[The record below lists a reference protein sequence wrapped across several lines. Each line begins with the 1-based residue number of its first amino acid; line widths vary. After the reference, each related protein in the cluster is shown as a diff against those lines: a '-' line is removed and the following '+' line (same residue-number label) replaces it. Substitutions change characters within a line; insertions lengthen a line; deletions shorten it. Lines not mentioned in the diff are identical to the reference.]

1 MEGAVGVT
9 VANRAAADG
18 IAVAAAASLYAH
30 HPDGPS
36 LPDCE
41 YAQPPPG
48 VPGWQRYFATFGS
61 SGLQPNGNFPP
72 PPPQTPA
79 QAGLLAGFALGA
91 IVARLS
97 AGGLVRTPTGA
108 GVDVCARASVGA
120 KVGAA
125 VLGTGLGVWVG
136 ASVGVETG
144 MGGLGL
150 GAEVCV
156 EAQFLKQHQLLGIAV
171 PIFGYAQLHAH
182 KASHTASGPV
192 PCPSVC
198 AQARASIRAI
208 VHRPGRSHRSHAV
221 RAHGSLWAG
230 TCYPHGRRCACQGT
244 ERAAHAACSARRAA
258 QCCAPSPA
266 LAEV

>member
-1 MEGAVGVT
+1 VEGAVGVT

-18 IAVAAAASLYAH
+18 IGVAAAASLYAH

-61 SGLQPNGNFPP
+61 SGLQPNGNLPP

-97 AGGLVRTPTGA
+97 AGGLVRRPTGA

-125 VLGTGLGVWVG
+125 V
-136 ASVGVETG
+136 S
-144 MGGLGL
+144 
-150 GAEVCV
+150 
-156 EAQFLKQHQLLGIAV
+156 
-171 PIFGYAQLHAH
+171 
-182 KASHTASGPV
+182 
-192 PCPSVC
+192 
-198 AQARASIRAI
+198 AQASAFGLA
-208 VHRPGRSHRSHAV
+208 PA
-221 RAHGSLWAG
+221 WAW
-230 TCYPHGRRCACQGT
+230 RRGWADW
-244 ERAAHAACSARRAA
+244 A
-258 QCCAPSPA
+258 
-266 LAEV
+266 